1 MNCHEAT
8 DVLEMY
14 IAGELPESESLD
26 VVAHLAT
33 CDECAAEY
41 ERLRVLIGGMRG
53 IADSFVPVERFT
65 VPAPTII
72 ARRAGWGWR
81 ARHRC
86 GGACGGGFG
95 ECAHRSGAR
104 QAAACATRIGDRAP

>member
-41 ERLRVLIGGMRG
+41 ERLRVLIGGMRASP
-53 IADSFVPVERFT
+53 IHSCRWSDSPYLRPPSSHGVQ
-65 VPAPTII
+65 A
-72 ARRAGWGWR
+72 
-81 ARHRC
+81 
-86 GGACGGGFG
+86 GGGVPPPLRRCLWRRF
-95 ECAHRSGAR
+95 R
-104 QAAACATRIGDRAP
+104 